1 MLWISVNNCTS
12 LAKRLVRPQT
22 KMWNVKWVI
31 FANGYISK
39 EEWQQSTQ
47 TFYTHYYSDPKRDVV
62 QAYKYTLS
70 QGISD
75 NVKNNLQLLGKNMS
89 NEIIPARVRL
99 VKMLKE
105 NPSKKRKEDD
115 DRLMSVQRKVPELKN
130 SNWSRQSK
138 EELME
143 ALKDGTITEDDFT
156 IEVNNLD
163 KPIFGNGKST
173 GTKFV
178 AQIGNYMV
186 IDPELDGDCLYGAVI
201 LSNGAM
207 IMGETLEEELLERA
221 QELRM
226 RMFAHLQ
233 ELCEN
238 RQNLKMGTLLQKI
251 LAVMTQ
257 DEIDNES
264 HMQWETNL
272 HQLVCLTPVC
282 WRT

>member
-1 MLWISVNNCTS
+1 
-12 LAKRLVRPQT
+12 
-22 KMWNVKWVI
+22 
-31 FANGYISK
+31 
-39 EEWQQSTQ
+39 
-47 TFYTHYYSDPKRDVV
+47 
-62 QAYKYTLS
+62 
-70 QGISD
+70 
-75 NVKNNLQLLGKNMS
+75 
-89 NEIIPARVRL
+89 
-99 VKMLKE
+99 
-105 NPSKKRKEDD
+105 
-115 DRLMSVQRKVPELKN
+115 
-130 SNWSRQSK
+130 
-138 EELME
+138 
-143 ALKDGTITEDDFT
+143 
-156 IEVNNLD
+156 
-163 KPIFGNGKST
+163 
-173 GTKFV
+173 
-178 AQIGNYMV
+178 MV